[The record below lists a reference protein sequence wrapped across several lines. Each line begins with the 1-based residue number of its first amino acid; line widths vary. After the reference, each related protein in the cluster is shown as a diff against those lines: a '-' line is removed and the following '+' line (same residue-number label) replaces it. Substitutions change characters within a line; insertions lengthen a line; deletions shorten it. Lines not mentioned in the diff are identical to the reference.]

1 MQASSNNH
9 SRTPLPFTDRATHS
23 NKFSEDDTGY
33 ESQPNTSEKQLR
45 LSSSP
50 SPSNHQCDRILSLV
64 KTLPSPT
71 DVSTCLATS
80 ELALM
85 VASRLPQFP
94 RQSPP
99 ARKFHRTRVQPL
111 PDSTSDSADSFAVS
125 NHLMLV
131 SPYDKQLSRTATLSS
146 NDMPSFGGSLDYI
159 HDDRFDSTTTVD
171 HVKTETVA
179 IQLIDSTIKPSA
191 ITPSIRLFPTNVLT
205 VVSVGLI
212 AGLLVSAVLVLLL
225 V

>member
-1 MQASSNNH
+1 
-9 SRTPLPFTDRATHS
+9 
-23 NKFSEDDTGY
+23 
-33 ESQPNTSEKQLR
+33 
-45 LSSSP
+45 
-50 SPSNHQCDRILSLV
+50 
-64 KTLPSPT
+64 
-71 DVSTCLATS
+71 
-80 ELALM
+80 
-85 VASRLPQFP
+85 
-94 RQSPP
+94 
-99 ARKFHRTRVQPL
+99 
-111 PDSTSDSADSFAVS
+111 
-125 NHLMLV
+125 MLV

-191 ITPSIRLFPTNVLT
+191 IRLFPTNVLT